1 MRQLVQLNQK
11 EAEFKKLKTELVFV
25 FREERG
31 EAAGLKAM
39 REKRKTKYTLLSDL
53 GARQTAAYSSKR
65 GQFATYVIDKK
76 GVVRD
81 VLDGTKPRRPGSDP
95 IIKLL
100 KKMEGP
106 AKPGS
111 GTKDKPGSDTKGKAG
126 SKKK

>member
-39 REKRKTKYTLLSDL
+39 RKKRRTKYTLLSDL
-53 GARQTAAYSSKR
+53 GAKQTAAYSRKR

-100 KKMEGP
+100 KKMEST

-111 GTKDKPGSDTKGKAG
+111 GTKGKAG
-126 SKKK
+126 STTKTKAGSSKK